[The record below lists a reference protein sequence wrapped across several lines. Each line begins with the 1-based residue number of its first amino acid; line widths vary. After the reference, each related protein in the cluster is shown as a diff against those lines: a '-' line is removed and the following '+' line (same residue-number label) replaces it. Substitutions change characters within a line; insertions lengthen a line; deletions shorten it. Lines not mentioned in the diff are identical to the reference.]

1 MQKKRV
7 AVIAKRSNLQLATL
21 RKADGWRLPRRF
33 APRNDALL
41 SGHHAIASP
50 CLWAGGG
57 SNMKFLDG
65 FGEKAYALLRI
76 VAGLLFL
83 SHGVQNVFSFAL
95 RSAKR
100 WVGKECVRTC
110 KSWWSSHY

>member
-33 APRNDALL
+33 APRHDALL

-50 CLWAGGG
+50 CLWTGGG
-57 SNMKFLDG
+57 SIMKFLDG
-65 FGEKAYALLRI
+65 FGEQAYALLSI
-76 VAGLLFL
+76 VAGDRKRVMQGKRV
-83 SHGVQNVFSFAL
+83 SGRVQL
-95 RSAKR
+95 GGRR
-100 WVGKECVRTC
+100 II
-110 KSWWSSHY
+110 

>member
-57 SNMKFLDG
+57 SIMKFLAG
-65 FGEKAYALLRI
+65 FGEQAYALLRI
-76 VAGLLFL
+76 FGGFFFLYLGVQKLFL
-83 SHGVQNVFSFAL
+83 FPFDFPFSPTPITHCA
-95 RSAKR
+95 
-100 WVGKECVRTC
+100 GGTNPI
-110 KSWWSSHY
+110 